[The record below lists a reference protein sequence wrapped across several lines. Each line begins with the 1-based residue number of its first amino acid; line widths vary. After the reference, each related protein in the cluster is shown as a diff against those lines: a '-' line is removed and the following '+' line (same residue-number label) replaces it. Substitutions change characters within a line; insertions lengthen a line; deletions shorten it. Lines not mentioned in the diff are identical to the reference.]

1 METTTNLSPEK
12 SLQIISDV
20 IATSRRNF
28 EKESGNKL
36 LIWGIVVAVTSAIVY
51 LLYLKTGNPAW
62 NFLWFI
68 LPACSLL
75 QGMLTKK
82 ENRRHK
88 NFMDYLVSSIWIL
101 FAIISVLTAILS
113 LTVAKEMLPYTAAL
127 TIMPLGLSTAITGLV
142 YKNYSIIA
150 AGVITSLA
158 GTVAAAMLPPV
169 HIPAIIG
176 VTAIISLIIPGTII
190 KIKSR

>member
-1 METTTNLSPEK
+1 MESNELSPEK

-28 EKESGNKL
+28 EKESGCKL
-36 LIWGIVVAVTSAIVY
+36 LIWGIGVAVTSAIVY

-82 ENRRHK
+82 ENRR
-88 NFMDYLVSSIWIL
+88 
-101 FAIISVLTAILS
+101 
-113 LTVAKEMLPYTAAL
+113 
-127 TIMPLGLSTAITGLV
+127 
-142 YKNYSIIA
+142 
-150 AGVITSLA
+150 
-158 GTVAAAMLPPV
+158 
-169 HIPAIIG
+169 
-176 VTAIISLIIPGTII
+176 
-190 KIKSR
+190 